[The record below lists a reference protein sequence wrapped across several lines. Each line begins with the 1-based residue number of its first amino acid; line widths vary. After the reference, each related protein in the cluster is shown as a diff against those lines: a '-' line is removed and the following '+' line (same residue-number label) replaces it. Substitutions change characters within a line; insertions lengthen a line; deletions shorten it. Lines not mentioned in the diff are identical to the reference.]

1 MREHIVAM
9 AAATARPDARALLE
23 NGGTQRDVAL
33 EAMRGA
39 LGCWMGPD
47 EDEAFTAAVVV
58 LWELYPDDAALRQET
73 TAIGERTR
81 VLGAIV
87 AGVPVALDEVVL
99 TPMPDPALG
108 LVALFEEARR
118 DG

>member
-1 MREHIVAM
+1 MREHIVAI
-9 AAATARPDARALLE
+9 AAAVARGDAQALLE
-23 NGGTQRDVAL
+23 SGATQREVAL
-33 EAMRGA
+33 AVMSRT
-39 LGCWMGPD
+39 LGCFMAPD
-47 EDEAFTAAVVV
+47 ENEAFAAAVAV

-87 AGVPVALDEVVL
+87 AGVPVALDEVAL

-108 LVALFEEARR
+108 LLALFEEARR